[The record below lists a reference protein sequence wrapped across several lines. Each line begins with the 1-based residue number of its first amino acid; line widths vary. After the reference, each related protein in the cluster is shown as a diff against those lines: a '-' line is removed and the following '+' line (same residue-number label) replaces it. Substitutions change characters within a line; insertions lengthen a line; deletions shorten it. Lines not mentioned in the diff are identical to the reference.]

1 MAHVT
6 TSTIDPTLTE
16 AAATEVFAGIDWGG
30 SFHQIC
36 LIDEDGKVLRQ
47 QRVPHDAAGF
57 DELDRLLTCHRARLR
72 VAIERAEGL
81 LVEHLHLL
89 GVEIF
94 CVSPKISARA
104 RERYRMAAAKSDAF
118 DAFVLADTLRHE
130 HRHWRP
136 LTPPS
141 PVLAELRAISRDR
154 DRIVIAQQA
163 TENRLR
169 AVLEAYHPAPLHLFS
184 TLDRDITP
192 RLHHRLPHPG
202 AGRPGR
208 DRADGGVLPPSRL
221 LRPHR
226 ARGTRRAATPAPA
239 VRRRG
244 HSGRQGVLGEPVH
257 RAAADAQRLICAPTT
272 SVSTS
277 SSNATPTPRSSP
289 AFPASDPSWPPR
301 LISEMGEDRHRFPAP
316 GALLA
321 EAGLS
326 PVTRASGRTRQV
338 RFRYAANRRMRHM
351 IDWWMFI
358 AIREDD
364 WSRQRLRRRPARGQG
379 KYRALRGLGAHAGP
393 GSCGAA
399 GPTTPATTPPTTPT
413 RSRPPPDPRGS
424 GTAAQRRHPQPRS
437 RLAAG
442 HPQGSA
448 LTTARTLPHFCMP
461 DRPHP
466 RPRLTAGVC
475 VVHLLRASLRYVAY
489 DHRKR
494 LAGALKPRLMLSGE
508 TLGGCPPLVGA
519 I

>member
-1 MAHVT
+1 MQTRPPETVAGFASVSGSSTHQQMECRDEVPTRPATPRGSGSQGAALAHII
-6 TSTIDPTLTE
+6 TSTIDPSRS
-16 AAATEVFAGIDWGG
+16 ATEVFAGIDWGG

-36 LIDEDGKVLRQ
+36 LIDEHGQVLRQ
-47 QRVPHDAAGF
+47 QRVQHDTAGL
-57 DELDRLLTCHRARLR
+57 DELDRLLAGGRARLR

-81 LVEHLHLL
+81 LVEHLHTR

-154 DRIVIAQQA
+154 DRVVIAQQA

-184 TLDRDITP
+184 TLDRDITLDFITDYP
-192 RLHHRLPHPG
+192 TPQQ
-202 AGRPGR
+202 AGRVGTARMDGFCRRHGYSGR
-208 DRADGGVLPPSRL
+208 THPEVLVDR
-221 LRPHR
+221 LRPHLLS
-226 ARGTRRAATPAPA
+226 AGEGTVAGKAFSAGLFTEQLRMLNTHLRTYDKRLDELLERHPDTPIFTSFPGVGPVVAAT
-239 VRRRG
+239 
-244 HSGRQGVLGEPVH
+244 
-257 RAAADAQRLICAPTT
+257 
-272 SVSTS
+272 
-277 SSNATPTPRSSP
+277 
-289 AFPASDPSWPPR
+289 

-351 IDWWMFI
+351 IDWWMFT

-364 WSRQRLRRRPARGQG
+364 WTRTIYEDARARGQG
-379 KYRALRGLGAHAGP
+379 KYRALRGLGTRWTRILWRCWTDH
-393 GSCGAA
+393 
-399 GPTTPATTPPTTPT
+399 TTYDPNLHHTTQDTV
-413 RSRPPPDPRGS
+413 
-424 GTAAQRRHPQPRS
+424 TA
-437 RLAAG
+437 
-442 HPQGSA
+442 
-448 LTTARTLPHFCMP
+448 
-461 DRPHP
+461 
-466 RPRLTAGVC
+466 
-475 VVHLLRASLRYVAY
+475 
-489 DHRKR
+489 
-494 LAGALKPRLMLSGE
+494 
-508 TLGGCPPLVGA
+508 
-519 I
+519 